1 MLRASPYPTM
11 ATIVRNILAVVI
23 GLMAGGLVNMGLV
36 MLGPK
41 IFPPPAGANLST
53 PEGLQAAMPLL
64 GPEHFV
70 FPFLAHALNA
80 FVGAL
85 VVYLMAASRRT
96 QLPWIVGGL
105 TLIGGIAAALM
116 IPAPLWFEA
125 LDIIVAYLPMTC
137 LAIKVGQRLKP
148 ETPAAPAA

>member
-1 MLRASPYPTM
+1 M

-36 MLGPK
+36 TLGPK
-41 IFPPPAGANLST
+41 IFPPPAGADLT
-53 PEGLQAAMPLL
+53 TAEGLQAAMPLL
-64 GPEHFV
+64 EPVHFV

-85 VVYLMAASRRT
+85 VVYLMASSRRE

-105 TLIGGIAAALM
+105 TLLGGIAACAM

-125 LDIIVAYLPMTC
+125 LDLIVAYLPMTW
-137 LAIKVGQRLKP
+137 LAIRVGAKLKP
-148 ETPAAPAA
+148 APAKAS

>member
-1 MLRASPYPTM
+1 M

-41 IFPPPAGANLST
+41 IIPPPAGADLT
-53 PEGLQAAMPLL
+53 TAEGLRAAMPLL
-64 GPEHFV
+64 EPVHFA

-85 VVYLMAASRRT
+85 VVYLMASSRRT

-105 TLIGGIAAALM
+105 TLVGGIAASAM
-116 IPAPLWFEA
+116 IPAPLWFKA
-125 LDIIVAYLPMTC
+125 LDLIVAYLPMTW
-137 LAIKVGQRLKP
+137 LAIRVGKAIKP
-148 ETPAAPAA
+148 DVPAESAN